1 MKTAGLNPV
10 LLELAFNKQFDVK
23 RAFVPNPNAA
33 ASQPMTPEAQQASMA
48 PPPGGDPAAGGG
60 APPMDP
66 AMAGG
71 APPPPPGMDPA
82 AAGGAPPMDPAA
94 AGAAPPPEAAAPPPP
109 PEPAPAAPAP
119 PAGGVDPEMIRNI
132 IREEMGGGGAGAK
145 GKGKPK
151 PGDEMALR
159 NQKLLMNLHKSL
171 NIPLPYDILDGED
184 GEQGGGGGGEKKPSG
199 GGESKSAATGT
210 GVDPSFRL
218 GTLAQN
224 IDATFR
230 LHQLAGK

>member
-1 MKTAGLNPV
+1 MQPAGLNPV
-10 LLELAFNKQFDVK
+10 LLELAFNRQFDVK

-33 ASQPMTPEAQQASMA
+33 ASAVTPEAQQA
-48 PPPGGDPAAGGG
+48 AA
-60 APPMDP
+60 A
-66 AMAGG
+66 
-71 APPPPPGMDPA
+71 PPPGMDPA
-82 AAGGAPPMDPAA
+82 AAGGAPPTDPAAGGAAPPPGMDPAAAGAAPPPADPAA

-109 PEPAPAAPAP
+109 PEPAPAPAP
-119 PAGGVDPEMIRNI
+119 PAGMDPEMIRNI
-132 IREEMGGGGAGAK
+132 IREEMGGGAAGAGAK

-184 GEQGGGGGGEKKPSG
+184 GEQGGAGGGEKKPSG
-199 GGESKSAATGT
+199 GSKSAEAET
-210 GVDPSFRL
+210 GVAPSFRL

-230 LHQLAGK
+230 LHQLAAQ